1 MWSRLNL
8 PQEDV
13 MAGVGAVGST
23 PTPSTVLGHRRHE
36 GTKAEEAKE
45 SPAERAAEASQNG
58 GRIIN
63 VVA

>member
-1 MWSRLNL
+1 MGSRLKF

-13 MAGVGAVGST
+13 MAGVSAVGST
-23 PTPSTVLGHRRHE
+23 PVPRTVLGHRRHE

-45 SPAERAAEASQNG
+45 SPAERAAEAEKNG
-58 GRIIN
+58 GRTIN